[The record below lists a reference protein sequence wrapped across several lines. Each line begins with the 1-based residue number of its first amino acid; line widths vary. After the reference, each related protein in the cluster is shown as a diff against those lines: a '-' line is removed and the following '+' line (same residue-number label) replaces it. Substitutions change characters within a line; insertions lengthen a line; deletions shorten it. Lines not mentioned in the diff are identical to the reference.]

1 MYCFFS
7 VRILSLIRTQKN
19 SSSNGVGWLIEEKI
33 SSGIDGFACGEP
45 WERLKPVVFR
55 AFKPQIKLNR

>member
-1 MYCFFS
+1 M
-7 VRILSLIRTQKN
+7 V
-19 SSSNGVGWLIEEKI
+19 LIEQIKI

-55 AFKPQIKLNR
+55 AFKPQIKRNR